1 MEVRFTAEHEWVAVD
16 GNQATVGITDYAQ
29 RALGD
34 LVFVQLPAVGTSM
47 PRGAVA
53 AVVESVK
60 AASDIFAPLTGRI
73 VAVNPAAVANLNQQF
88 DVSFQE
94 RAIHGHRAAVWKHE
108 SRVIPKHLGETE
120 DVIPSAAI

>member
-16 GNQATVGITDYAQ
+16 GNQATVGITEYAQ

-34 LVFVQLPAVGTSM
+34 LVFVQLPTVGTSM

-60 AASDIFAPLTGRI
+60 AASDIFAPLSGRI
-73 VAVNPAAVANLNQQF
+73 VAVNPAAVADPSLVNTDPMDAGWLF
-88 DVSFQE
+88 KIELSD
-94 RAIHGHRAAVWKHE
+94 AAELSPLLDE
-108 SRVIPKHLGETE
+108 SAYRELVP
-120 DVIPSAAI
+120 